1 MSSGQLEVYRNI
13 KIIIGSQIATD
24 VFESTHEKP
33 KHKPGPIDIWLWTH
47 KNQANLLPP
56 NKKSLPPQ
64 KKNFMAYLSPVFA
77 INFR

>member
-1 MSSGQLEVYRNI
+1 MSSGQLEVYQNI

-56 NKKSLPPQ
+56 NKKKSPPPL
-64 KKNFMAYLSPVFA
+64 NY
-77 INFR
+77 R